1 MDIAALLVVLQTS
14 LAPCVFISGV
24 GLLVLS
30 MTNRLGRPLD
40 RIRALTVELR
50 VAEGEHRRVLLEE
63 VDILYRRAKLLQ
75 AAVTLA
81 VLSIFFVSTIIL
93 SLFITA
99 TFNAGLEVIIEIL
112 FSASLICLVLS
123 LALFAWDIQLG
134 LNSIRIEIDRWKP
147 E

>member
-1 MDIAALLVVLQTS
+1 
-14 LAPCVFISGV
+14 
-24 GLLVLS
+24 

-50 VAEGEHRRVLLEE
+50 VAEGEHAR
-63 VDILYRRAKLLQ
+63 
-75 AAVTLA
+75 
-81 VLSIFFVSTIIL
+81 
-93 SLFITA
+93 
-99 TFNAGLEVIIEIL
+99 
-112 FSASLICLVLS
+112 ASLLCLVLS